1 VLDAL
6 AAAPGI
12 VAVPEGNHLLVVS
25 ATSGQTLFSYTTSSG
40 LPIWGAPSIANGAL
54 YIGDNGGQLLAFALN
69 PVTNV
74 VLPSNGATLSGN
86 QYLDATASGGVTKV
100 EFHLTGGTLNNALI
114 ATAVPT
120 YYGWLTSWNT
130 TTVANGTYTLQSVA
144 YYASGASGTSTGT
157 TIMVNN

>member
-1 VLDAL
+1 
-6 AAAPGI
+6 
-12 VAVPEGNHLLVVS
+12 VAYYASGAS
-25 ATSGQTLFSYTTSSG
+25 GTSTGTT
-40 LPIWGAPSIANGAL
+40 ITVN
-54 YIGDNGGQLLAFALN
+54 N
-69 PVTNV
+69 PPPTTNV
-74 VLPSNGATLSGN
+74 IVPSNGATLTGS
-86 QYLDATASGGVTKV
+86 QYLDALASNNVTTV

-114 ATAVPT
+114 ATAAPT